1 MALPMR
7 ARARSLACCWAVREL
22 GMTAVAVARF
32 IGITQQAVAKAVGR
46 GEELANDQGSKSI
59 PL

>member
-1 MALPMR
+1 
-7 ARARSLACCWAVREL
+7 
-22 GMTAVAVARF
+22 MTAVAVARF

-46 GEELANDQGSKSI
+46 GEEFADDQGSKSI

>member
-1 MALPMR
+1 
-7 ARARSLACCWAVREL
+7 
-22 GMTAVAVARF
+22 MTAVAVARF